1 MGALPPSRG
10 PLWSPR
16 RWSSAILRRG
26 RSFALA
32 LAQSRA
38 AVAVARQ
45 AERRNWLR
53 RLALSDPGA
62 ARGALRRG
70 GRGLTAGFPP
80 GFRAEAEALLTARIE
95 GYAAAAPAFAALAG
109 QPRPAAPG
117 PRAFTLLRP
126 NLPTPGVALAAPRSR
141 VDMSR
146 TDMSR
151 TGAAPFAGVVLYTA
165 RFGDGP
171 VPAPLLQALPGLRA
185 LLLTDRPLVVE
196 GWETVEMPAPD
207 PDPDRARL
215 LSCLRGEEILAGIAP
230 DTLASLWIDPG
241 MRVIGNLATLLER
254 WLLPQ
259 EIALWRHETA
269 RDWAEVTETALT
281 GIAPPA
287 FAPPAF
293 APPAFA
299 PSAFAPLP
307 PPAAAP
313 ALSPATAGRLLALTD
328 AALAAGMPRGTGAG
342 DARALW
348 RRHGSAGVAA
358 LMAAWREGAETSPE
372 SAEALLALLLAE
384 VHRAGSQGQEEP
396 AASTA
401 AASPS
406 PAAGWAVP
414 RILPPAPAAAPSGL
428 FLAAA
433 PWPRPKRRADPPAG
447 RPLRIAFLYDE
458 AFAGSAST
466 FLRAGQLADLVAEE
480 LPGAYDI
487 AWTTDVAGT
496 RDSLVI
502 LTKWAL
508 QTRSPEEIAAIRARN
523 LAVVGV
529 WDDLIPDAGRMAALD
544 ASMSL
549 SYAQTLELARTHP
562 GTPAFYVPH
571 HVNRLIRPSVPPMDR
586 LRTGYFGELANT
598 VRPAALGG
606 LVELVGIN
614 TSRREESWIARL
626 PEFNAHWIIRQRRDI
641 DGAKPFLKGF
651 LAARCGAVVVTAR
664 EDDDALLYLGDDYP
678 FFVRSLEAID
688 LEAMILAMV
697 EGFGGPE
704 WRLAQAI
711 MAEVGARSSD
721 RVVAAEFRAMVE
733 TITG

>member
-1 MGALPPSRG
+1 MGAQPPSRG

-16 RWSSAILRRG
+16 RWSSALLRRG
-26 RSFALA
+26 RTFAGA

-38 AVAVARQ
+38 AVAAARQ

-80 GFRAEAEALLTARIE
+80 RFRAEAEALLTARIE
-95 GYAAAAPAFAALAG
+95 GYAAAGPAFAALAG
-109 QPRPAAPG
+109 QPQPAAPG
-117 PRAFTLLRP
+117 PRAFALLRP
-126 NLPTPGVALAAPRSR
+126 NLPTPGVALATPRSR
-141 VDMSR
+141 AGR
-146 TDMSR
+146 PR
-151 TGAAPFAGVVLYTA
+151 TGAAPFAGIVLYTA
-165 RFGDGP
+165 RFGAGP

-185 LLLTDRPLVVE
+185 LLLTDRPLRVE
-196 GWETVEMPAPD
+196 GWETVVMPAPD

-215 LSCLRGEEILAGIAP
+215 LACLRGEEILAGIAP
-230 DTLASLWIDPG
+230 DTRASLWIDPG

-259 EIALWRHETA
+259 EIALWRHGTA

-281 GIAPPA
+281 GITPPA
-287 FAPPAF
+287 FAPPL
-293 APPAFA
+293 
-299 PSAFAPLP
+299 SVPLSVP
-307 PPAAAP
+307 PPATVP
-313 ALSPATAGRLLALTD
+313 ALSPAAAGRLLALTD
-328 AALAAGMPRGTGAG
+328 AAIAAGMPRGTGAG

-358 LMAAWREGAETSPE
+358 LMAAWQEGAGASPE
-372 SAEALLALLLAE
+372 SAETLLALLLAE
-384 VHRAGSQGQEEP
+384 VHRAELDRAEIHQPEIHQAETPGPGEP
-396 AASTA
+396 AAAST
-401 AASPS
+401 S

-414 RILPPAPAAAPSGL
+414 RILPPAPAAAPDGL

-529 WDDLIPDAGRMAALD
+529 WDDLIPDAGRMAVLD

-549 SYAQTLELARTHP
+549 SHAQTLELARTHP

-571 HVNRLIRPSVPPMDR
+571 HVNRLIRPSVPPVDR

-598 VRPAALGG
+598 VRPPALGG

-614 TSRREESWIARL
+614 TSRRDEGWITRL

-678 FFVRSLEAID
+678 FFVRSLETAD

-697 EGFGGPE
+697 EGFGGPD

-711 MAEVGARSSD
+711 MADVGARSSD

>member
-1 MGALPPSRG
+1 MGAQPPSRG

-16 RWSSAILRRG
+16 RWSSALLRRG
-26 RSFALA
+26 RTFAGA

-38 AVAVARQ
+38 AVAAARQ

-80 GFRAEAEALLTARIE
+80 RFRAEAEALLTARIE
-95 GYAAAAPAFAALAG
+95 GYAAAGPAFAALAG
-109 QPRPAAPG
+109 QPQPAAPG
-117 PRAFTLLRP
+117 PRAFALLRP
-126 NLPTPGVALAAPRSR
+126 NLPTPGVALATPRSR
-141 VDMSR
+141 AGMP
-146 TDMSR
+146 R
-151 TGAAPFAGVVLYTA
+151 TGAAPFAGIVLYTA
-165 RFGDGP
+165 SFGAGP

-196 GWETVEMPAPD
+196 GWETVGMPAPD
-207 PDPDRARL
+207 PDPDHARL
-215 LSCLRGEEILAGIAP
+215 RACLRGEEILAGIAP
-230 DTLASLWIDPG
+230 DTRASLWIDPG
-241 MRVIGNLATLLER
+241 MRVTGNLATLLER

-259 EIALWRHETA
+259 EIAFWRHGAA

-287 FAPPAF
+287 FAPPA
-293 APPAFA
+293 
-299 PSAFAPLP
+299 S
-307 PPAAAP
+307 AP
-313 ALSPATAGRLLALTD
+313 ALSPAAAGRLLALTD
-328 AALAAGMPRGTGAG
+328 AAIAAGMPRGTGAG

-348 RRHGSAGVAA
+348 RRHGSAEVAA
-358 LMAAWREGAETSPE
+358 LMAAWREGAESSPE

-384 VHRAGSQGQEEP
+384 VHRAGAPGQAEP
-396 AASTA
+396 AA
-401 AASPS
+401 AASTS

-466 FLRAGQLADLVAEE
+466 FLRAGQLAELVAEE

-508 QTRSPEEIAAIRARN
+508 QSRSPEEIAAIRARN

-598 VRPAALGG
+598 VRPPALGG

-614 TSRREESWIARL
+614 TSRRDEGWIARL

-678 FFVRSLEAID
+678 FFVRSLEAAD

-697 EGFGGPE
+697 EGFGGPD

-711 MAEVGARSSD
+711 MADVGARSSD

>member
-10 PLWSPR
+10 PVWSLR

-26 RSFALA
+26 RTFAAA

-38 AVAVARQ
+38 AVAAARQ

-80 GFRAEAEALLTARIE
+80 RFRAEAEALLTARIE

-109 QPRPAAPG
+109 QPQTAAPG
-117 PRAFTLLRP
+117 PVSAPGSAGSGAFALLRP
-126 NLPTPGVALAAPRSR
+126 ALPTPGVALAAPRSR
-141 VDMSR
+141 AG
-146 TDMSR
+146 TPR
-151 TGAAPFAGVVLYTA
+151 TGAAPFAGIVLYTA
-165 RFGDGP
+165 SFGAGP

-185 LLLTDRPLVVE
+185 LLLTDRPLEVE
-196 GWETVEMPAPD
+196 GWETVVIPAPD

-215 LSCLRGEEILAGIAP
+215 RACLHGEEILARVAP
-230 DTLASLWIDPG
+230 DTRASLWIDPG
-241 MRVIGNLATLLER
+241 LRVTGNLATLLER

-259 EIALWRHETA
+259 EIALWRHGTA

-287 FAPPAF
+287 FAPTGAG
-293 APPAFA
+293 
-299 PSAFAPLP
+299 
-307 PPAAAP
+307 P
-313 ALSPATAGRLLALTD
+313 ALSPAAAGRLLALTD
-328 AALAAGMPRGTGAG
+328 AAVAAGMPRGTGAG

-348 RRHGSAGVAA
+348 RRHGTPGVAA
-358 LMAAWREGAETSPE
+358 LMAAWWEGAEASPE
-372 SAEALLALLLAE
+372 SAEVLLALLLAE
-384 VHRAGSQGQEEP
+384 VHRAGPPEQGEP
-396 AASTA
+396 AA
-401 AASPS
+401 S

-414 RILPPAPAAAPSGL
+414 RILPPPPAAAPDGL

-433 PWPRPKRRADPPAG
+433 PWPRPRRRADPPAG

-458 AFAGSAST
+458 AFASSAST
-466 FLRAGQLADLVAEE
+466 FLRAGQLAELVAEE

-549 SYAQTLELARTHP
+549 SHAQTLELARTHP

-571 HVNRLIRPSVPPMDR
+571 HVNRLIRPSVPPADR

-598 VRPAALGG
+598 VRPPALGG

-614 TSRREESWIARL
+614 TSRRDEGWISRL

-678 FFVRSLEAID
+678 FFVRSLEAAD

-697 EGFGGPE
+697 EGFGGPD

>member
-1 MGALPPSRG
+1 MGAQPPSRG

-16 RWSSAILRRG
+16 RWSSALLRRG
-26 RSFALA
+26 RTFAGA

-38 AVAVARQ
+38 AVAAARQ

-80 GFRAEAEALLTARIE
+80 RFRAEAEALLTARIE
-95 GYAAAAPAFAALAG
+95 GYAAATPAFAALAG
-109 QPRPAAPG
+109 QPHPTAPAPC
-117 PRAFTLLRP
+117 AFTLLRP
-126 NLPTPGVALAAPRSR
+126 NLPTPGIALATPRSR
-141 VDMSR
+141 
-146 TDMSR
+146 TGTPR
-151 TGAAPFAGVVLYTA
+151 TGAAPFAGIALYTA
-165 RFGDGP
+165 SFGAGP
-171 VPAPLLQALPGLRA
+171 VPAPLLQTLPGLRA
-185 LLLTDRPLVVE
+185 LLLADRPLQVE
-196 GWETVEMPAPD
+196 GWETVVIPAPD

-215 LSCLRGEEILAGIAP
+215 RACLRGEEILAGIAP
-230 DTLASLWIDPG
+230 DIRASLWIDPG
-241 MRVIGNLATLLER
+241 VRVTGNLATLLER

-259 EIALWRHETA
+259 EIALWRHGAA
-269 RDWAEVTETALT
+269 RDWAEVAETALT

-287 FAPPAF
+287 FAPQSAPA
-293 APPAFA
+293 
-299 PSAFAPLP
+299 
-307 PPAAAP
+307 PAAPGIPP
-313 ALSPATAGRLLALTD
+313 ALSPAATGRLLALTD
-328 AALAAGMPRGTGAG
+328 AAVAAGMPRGTGAG

-358 LMAAWREGAETSPE
+358 LMAAWWEGAEASPE

-384 VHRAGSQGQEEP
+384 CHRAGTPAEGEP
-396 AASTA
+396 AA
-401 AASPS
+401 S

-414 RILPPAPAAAPSGL
+414 RILPPAPAAAPDGL

-433 PWPRPKRRADPPAG
+433 PWPRSKRRADPPAG

-458 AFAGSAST
+458 AFASSAST
-466 FLRAGQLADLVAEE
+466 FLRAGQLAELVAAE

-523 LAVVGV
+523 VAVVGV
-529 WDDLIPDAGRMAALD
+529 WDDLIPDDGRMAAID

-549 SYAQTLELARTHP
+549 SYAQTLDLARTHP

-598 VRPAALGG
+598 VRPPALGG

-614 TSRREESWIARL
+614 TSRRDESWITRL

-651 LAARCGAVVVTAR
+651 LAARLGAVVVTAR

-678 FFVRSLEAID
+678 FFVRSLETAD

-697 EGFGGPE
+697 EGFGGPD